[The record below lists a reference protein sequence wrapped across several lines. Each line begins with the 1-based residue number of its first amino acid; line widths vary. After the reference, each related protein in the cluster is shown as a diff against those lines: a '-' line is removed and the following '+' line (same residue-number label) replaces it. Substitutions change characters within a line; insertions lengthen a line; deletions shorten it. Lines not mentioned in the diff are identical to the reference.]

1 MHLFESIYIVIVLD
15 EKGSSGFA
23 QFPPTSS
30 GNTVSRHCLFIFTYK
45 GEKRQLCNIVFVYGD
60 VKYLKL
66 QFGVLLLFYKFGR
79 NREIAEEL
87 QNMEWPC
94 KRNNIYAI
102 CTRQYPISAIYW
114 SRVREWCNEE

>member
-1 MHLFESIYIVIVLD
+1 MIISIQWVLMKQAH
-15 EKGSSGFA
+15 E
-23 QFPPTSS
+23 
-30 GNTVSRHCLFIFTYK
+30 NTILLIFIIITIIIII
-45 GEKRQLCNIVFVYGD
+45 IVFCRLFFGTPCIMDKKDNHAILSLYM
-60 VKYLKL
+60 VKSNILSCSLKYSL
-66 QFGVLLLFYKFGR
+66 IKFGW

-94 KRNNIYAI
+94 MRNNIYAI